1 MVKFFLQIFWVGVHR
16 DLLGVLGIALG
27 GEG

>member
-1 MVKFFLQIFWVGVHR
+1 MVKFFLQIFWPGVQG

>member
-1 MVKFFLQIFWVGVHR
+1 MVKFFLQIFWAGVQGE
-16 DLLGVLGIALG
+16 LLEVLGIALG